1 VIKDQVRWTPF
12 VKQSPH
18 IYFINYKATGSLTV
32 RFIKAADTR
41 DALQKVEAVIKTFD
55 ASAPFNYDFLDD
67 DYAGMF
73 RQEERIG
80 TLATVFSSLA
90 ILISCIGLFGLA
102 SFATIQRTREISI
115 RKVLGAS
122 VFSLWKMLLKDFLL
136 LVVVAVV
143 LGIPIAWFLSSKWL
157 QQYEYRTDLSWMIF
171 LLTGL
176 IAICITIVTV
186 SFETLRAALANPV
199 RALKSE

>member
-1 VIKDQVRWTPF
+1 
-12 VKQSPH
+12 
-18 IYFINYKATGSLTV
+18 
-32 RFIKAADTR
+32 
-41 DALQKVEAVIKTFD
+41 
-55 ASAPFNYDFLDD
+55 
-67 DYAGMF
+67 MF

-102 SFATIQRTREISI
+102 SFATIQRAREISI

-122 VFSLWKMLLKDFLL
+122 VIGLWKMLLKDFLL
-136 LVVVAVV
+136 LVIIAVA
-143 LGIPIAWFLSSKWL
+143 LGIPIAWFLSLKWL

-171 LLTGL
+171 LLSGV
-176 IAICITIVTV
+176 IAMSITIMTV